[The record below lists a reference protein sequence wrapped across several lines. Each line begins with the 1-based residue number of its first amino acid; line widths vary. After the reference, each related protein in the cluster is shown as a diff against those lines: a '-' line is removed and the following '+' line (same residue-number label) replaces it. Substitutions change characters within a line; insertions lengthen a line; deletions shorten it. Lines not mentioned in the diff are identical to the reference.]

1 MTSMPQIELIEASV
15 KMPMRKLAESL
26 GRYYNFV
33 DVMIESGWARARKHN
48 GNNRM
53 VRHNNRRHSRTK
65 LLQRKTVAIWLVH
78 RIVLSIPLRNLF
90 GPRIPL

>member
-1 MTSMPQIELIEASV
+1 MPQIKLIEASV

-48 GNNRM
+48 GNHHM
-53 VRHNNRRHSRTK
+53 VRHILRSNRGVK
-65 LLQRKTVAIWLVH
+65 LL
-78 RIVLSIPLRNLF
+78 
-90 GPRIPL
+90 

>member
-1 MTSMPQIELIEASV
+1 MPQIKLIEASV

-48 GNNRM
+48 SNHHM
-53 VRHNNRRHSRTK
+53 VRHKNRCHSGTK
-65 LLQRKTVAIWLVH
+65 LLQRTTINARSLLEK
-78 RIVLSIPLRNLF
+78 
-90 GPRIPL
+90 